1 MKRIAAPGIF
11 IIALC
16 TVTAAWAQALPR
28 AEPGK
33 VGLSAERLE
42 RIEQAFSREID
53 GGKLPGAVIMV
64 ARDGQLAYA
73 KTIGFRDKDA
83 NAPLA
88 EDSIFRIYSMTK
100 PLVSVAAM
108 ILMEEGRLQLP
119 DPVSKYLPELAKLQ
133 VSVPQLD
140 PYGKVTYSTVPAER
154 PITVQDLLRH
164 TAGLGYGEITQNAV
178 VRDGYAKA
186 GLYKPGERDYDAR
199 NLTPEEEVK
208 ALAQVPLIHQ
218 PGTRWEYSLASDLLG
233 RVVEKASGMRL
244 ADFLKKR
251 VFDPLKMKDTG
262 FSVPQAE
269 LARLAEPLAKDPAT
283 GTDNRLIDVSQVP
296 ANDSGGAGAVS
307 TAADYLR
314 FTQMLLNGGELDGV
328 RILSPTTVKLMASD
342 HLGTRIQPV
351 VSPGEQLLGTPGYTF
366 GLGFMVRP
374 EAGIAGVPGSKGEF
388 MWAGYAGTFFWIDPV
403 EDITAVMMTQ
413 APGPSRPYYRK
424 LIKQLVYQ
432 AVVESRTAD

>member
-1 MKRIAAPGIF
+1 MKRITAHGIF
-11 IIALC
+11 IVALC
-16 TVTAAWAQALPR
+16 AASTAWAQALPR

-42 RIEQAFSREID
+42 RIDQAFKQEID

-64 ARDGQLAYA
+64 ARDGQLAYT
-73 KTIGFRDKDA
+73 KSIGFRDKDA
-83 NAPLA
+83 NAPLS
-88 EDSIFRIYSMTK
+88 EDAIFRIYSMTK
-100 PLVSVAAM
+100 PLVSVAGM
-108 ILMEEGRLQLP
+108 ILMEEGRLQLT
-119 DPVSKYLPELAKLQ
+119 DPVSKFLPEFAKPQ

-140 PYGKVTYSTVPAER
+140 PYGKVTYTTVPAER
-154 PITVQDLLRH
+154 PMTVHDLLRH

-186 GLYKPGERDYDAR
+186 GVYKPGERDYDAR
-199 NLTPEEEVK
+199 ALTPEEEIK
-208 ALAQVPLIHQ
+208 AIAQVPLIHQ
-218 PGTRWEYSLASDLLG
+218 PGTRWEYSLASDILG

-244 ADFLKKR
+244 ADFLKQR

-262 FSVPQAE
+262 FSVPQAD

-283 GTDNRLIDVSQVP
+283 GADNRLIDVSQVP

-342 HLGTRIQPV
+342 HLGSRIQPV
-351 VSPGEQLLGTPGYTF
+351 VSPSEQLLGTPGYTF

-374 EAGIAGVPGSKGEF
+374 ESGIAGVPGSKGEF

-432 AVVESRTAD
+432 AVVESKTMD

>member
-1 MKRIAAPGIF
+1 MKRITAPGIF

-16 TVTAAWAQALPR
+16 AASAAWSQALPR

-33 VGLSAERLE
+33 VGLSAERLQ
-42 RIEQAFSREID
+42 RIEQAFRQEID
-53 GGKLPGAVIMV
+53 SGKLPGAVIMV
-64 ARDGQLAYA
+64 ARDGQLAYT
-73 KTIGFRDKDA
+73 KSIGFRDKNA
-83 NAPLA
+83 NAPMA
-88 EDSIFRIYSMTK
+88 DDAIFRIYSMTK
-100 PLVSVAAM
+100 PLTTVAAM
-108 ILMEEGRLQLP
+108 ILMEEGKLELT
-119 DPVSKYLPELAKLQ
+119 DPVARYLPEFAKPL
-133 VSVPQLD
+133 VSVAQLD
-140 PYGKVTYSTVPAER
+140 PYGKVTYSIVPAER
-154 PITVQDLLRH
+154 AMTVHDLLRH
-164 TAGLGYGEITQNAV
+164 TAGLGYGEITQNAM

-186 GLYKPGERDYDAR
+186 GVYKPGEREYDAR
-199 NLTPEEEVK
+199 TLSPDEEVR
-208 ALAQVPLIHQ
+208 AIAQVPLIHQ
-218 PGTRWEYSLASDLLG
+218 PGTRWEYSLATDILG

-244 ADFLKKR
+244 ADFLKQR
-251 VFDPLKMKDTG
+251 VFEPLKMKDTG
-262 FSVPQAE
+262 FSVPQPE

-283 GTDNRLIDVSQVP
+283 GADNRLIDVSQVP

-342 HLGTRIQPV
+342 HLGSRIQPV

-374 EAGIAGVPGSKGEF
+374 EPGIAGVPGSKGEF
-388 MWAGYAGTFFWIDPV
+388 MWGGYAGTFFWIDPV

-432 AVVESRTAD
+432 AVVESKTTD

>member
-1 MKRIAAPGIF
+1 M
-11 IIALC
+11 
-16 TVTAAWAQALPR
+16 
-28 AEPGK
+28 
-33 VGLSAERLE
+33 
-42 RIEQAFSREID
+42 
-53 GGKLPGAVIMV
+53 
-64 ARDGQLAYA
+64 
-73 KTIGFRDKDA
+73 
-83 NAPLA
+83 
-88 EDSIFRIYSMTK
+88 
-100 PLVSVAAM
+100 
-108 ILMEEGRLQLP
+108 
-119 DPVSKYLPELAKLQ
+119 
-133 VSVPQLD
+133 PQLD

-178 VRDGYAKA
+178 VREGYTKA
-186 GLYKPGERDYDAR
+186 GLYKPNERDYDVR
-199 NLTPEEEVK
+199 NLTPEDEVK
-208 ALAQVPLIHQ
+208 AISQVPLIHQ
-218 PGTRWEYSLASDLLG
+218 PGTRWEYSLATDVLG

-262 FSVPQAE
+262 FSVPQTE

-283 GTDNRLIDVSQVP
+283 GADNRLIDVSQVP

-351 VSPGEQLLGTPGYTF
+351 VSPGEQLLGTPDYTF

-374 EAGIAGVPGSKGEF
+374 ENGIAGVPGSKGEF

-432 AVVESRTAD
+432 AVVESKMTD